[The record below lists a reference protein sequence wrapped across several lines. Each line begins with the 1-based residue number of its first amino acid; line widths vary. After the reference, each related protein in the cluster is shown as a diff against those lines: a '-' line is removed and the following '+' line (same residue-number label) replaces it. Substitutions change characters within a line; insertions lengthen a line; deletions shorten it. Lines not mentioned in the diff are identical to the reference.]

1 MNMVKINN
9 LYKKFENKTIFSDF
23 NLEISTGEFVAL
35 SGGSGSGKTTLINMI
50 GGLETFGSGSIYIDD
65 IEVKTG
71 KKKISFFRN
80 KVGFLFQN
88 YGLIEN
94 KTVQQN
100 LNIVKKSGRSGIKM
114 EEALVSVGLEGYE
127 KKQVYKLSGG
137 EQQRVAIARLIMKK
151 CDIILA
157 DEPTGSLDRKNAEAV
172 VEILKKFSREKN
184 ITIIMATHDEFIKSM
199 ADRVILIGEIK

>member
-1 MNMVKINN
+1 MVKINN
-9 LYKKFENKTIFSDF
+9 LCKKFENKTIFSDF

-50 GGLETFGSGSIYIDD
+50 GGLETFDSGSIYIDD

>member
-1 MNMVKINN
+1 MVKINN